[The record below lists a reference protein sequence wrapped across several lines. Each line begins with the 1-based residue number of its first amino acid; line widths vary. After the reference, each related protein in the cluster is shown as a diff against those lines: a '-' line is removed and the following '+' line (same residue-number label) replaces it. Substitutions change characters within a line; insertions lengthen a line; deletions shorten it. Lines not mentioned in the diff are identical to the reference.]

1 MEILDT
7 IILKEIEAI
16 GKTTQVSI
24 AHRWDMVIKANG
36 KEIRPLY
43 VDSLQLDRLY
53 VENFADELAITAG
66 FVPRDVF
73 EYINPYKD
81 TLEVTLIRTPLG
93 ASVDPIANPNLRQV
107 KNTYRAHLVDASS
120 TSIEGDDPLAI
131 NKGVA
136 GSVDIRTATF
146 QLYNPVIDHMR
157 KSFHGT
163 VYRKNT
169 PMDVL
174 YWILTEV
181 APPKTADVS
190 VNIEDVVI
198 ADGYQDEVREHIPI
212 DDATPIL
219 EIPFMINKMIGGF
232 YPTGFGCY
240 LQNRLWYVFPPYDCE
255 AFGKRTPSLT
265 VIKIPK
271 HRMPSVNKTYRAS
284 STQVT
289 ILTTRETKHT
299 DLSSQKQ
306 LNTGNGVQFVDA
318 RNMIDGMA
326 EIGGN
331 KAVVK
336 GSQNINQVVGDKMAT
351 GDMVAGAEKIVT
363 NDYNLE
369 YTKLALKMGSIIQTI
384 WENANIDLLVPGMP
398 VRYIFA
404 DGETPREI
412 YGTLLAVESLDYKSN
427 INIAEPRFTTMAL
440 LTIFVSRNNPMA
452 KPSTSKTT
460 VSKLTSN

>member
-7 IILKEIEAI
+7 IILREIEAI
-16 GKTTQVSI
+16 GQTTQVSI

-43 VDSLQLDRLY
+43 IDSLQLDRLY

-73 EYINPYKD
+73 EYINPYKES
-81 TLEVTLIRTPLG
+81 LEVTLIRTPLG
-93 ASVDPIANPNLRQV
+93 SSVDPIANPNLRQV

-146 QLYNPVIDHMR
+146 QLYNPVIEYMR
-157 KSFHGT
+157 KTTYGT
-163 VYRKNT
+163 VFRKTT
-169 PMDVL
+169 PMDAL
-174 YWILTEV
+174 YWVLTEI
-181 APPKTADVS
+181 APPKTAEVS

-198 ADGYQDEVREHIPI
+198 TEGHYDEVREHIPI
-212 DDATPIL
+212 DDVTPIL
-219 EIPFMINKMIGGF
+219 DIPFVINKIIGGF

-240 LQNRLWYVFPPYDCE
+240 LQNRLWYVFPPYDCQS
-255 AFGKRTPSLT
+255 FGKSSPTLT
-265 VIKIPK
+265 VIKIPR
-271 HRMPSVNKTYRAS
+271 HRMPSLNKTYRAS

-289 ILTTRETKHT
+289 LLTTRETKHT
-299 DLSSQKQ
+299 DLSTQKQ
-306 LNTGNGVQFVDA
+306 MNTGNGVIFADA
-318 RNMIDGMA
+318 RNMIGGMA

-331 KAVVK
+331 KAVVQA
-336 GSQNINQVVGDKMAT
+336 SQNINQVVGDKMPT
-351 GDMVAGAEKIVT
+351 GDMVVSGGKLVT

-369 YTKLALKMGSIIQTI
+369 YTKLALKQGSIIQTI

-412 YGTLLAVESLDYKSN
+412 YGTLLAVESMDYKSN
-427 INIAEPRFTTMAL
+427 VNIAEPRFTTMAL

-452 KPSTSKTT
+452 KPRTNVTT